1 MLVAGVAGI
10 IAGVAWNSWFPINK
24 NLWTSSYVLLS
35 AGFALVCLAICY
47 WTTDV
52 KLRRGWWTQPFLI
65 FGSNAIAAYVISELL
80 GGTFG
85 WKDRVFQHTFAHLGP
100 PGFASL
106 LYSLAVVGVCFL
118 PVWWMYRKGI
128 FLKA

>member
-1 MLVAGVAGI
+1 MLVVAVVGIVAGEFWRI
-10 IAGVAWNSWFPINK
+10 WFPINK

-35 AGFALVCLAICY
+35 AGFALVCLAVCY
-47 WTTDV
+47 WAIDV
-52 KLRRGWWTQPFLI
+52 KLYRGWWTRRFVI

-85 WKDRVFQHTFAHLGP
+85 WKERALQRTFAHFGVP
-100 PGFASL
+100 AFASL
-106 LYSLAVVGVCFL
+106 LYSLAIVGLCFL
-118 PVWWMYRKGI
+118 PVWWMYRTRI